1 MNKPSLS
8 AQLAEALDSAVS
20 ENKLADAIDAITKA
34 IGESSE
40 ASGQAMADIAEALES
55 LSKKEGEEKAVEQ
68 MLAAFKDA
76 LVKAVAEI
84 KVGVTVPE
92 AQPPAI
98 TVQPATVT
106 PPAITVQAPQITIP
120 EPHVVVER
128 QAIVGMRLKVN
139 RSQMGLI
146 ETIDVEFVG
155 SKLD

>member
-8 AQLAEALDSAVS
+8 AQLAEALDNTVS
-20 ENKLADAIDAITKA
+20 EQKLAGAIDAITKA

-40 ASGQAMADIAEALES
+40 ASSQAMADIADALDS

-68 MLAAFKDA
+68 VLAAFKDA

-92 AQPPAI
+92 AQPPTI
-98 TVQPATVT
+98 NVHPAAVT
-106 PPAITVQAPQITIP
+106 APAVNVQAPQINIP

-128 QAIVGMRLKVN
+128 QAVAGMRLTIN
-139 RSQMGLI
+139 RSNLGLI
-146 ETIDVEFVG
+146 ETIDVSFVAAE
-155 SKLD
+155 